1 VATKVSTNIRLETD
15 QLKQLKRVAVEKGTS
30 LSNLF
35 QEIIN
40 DYLERVSTLS
50 GKDWK
55 RDPFFQIGRRPGRS
69 GESMVSEQHD
79 HYLYGKGRRSS

>member
-1 VATKVSTNIRLETD
+1 MATRVSTNIRLEVD

-55 RDPFFQIGRRPGRS
+55 SDPFFGIGKAPGRS
-69 GESMVSEQHD
+69 GESFVSENHNR
-79 HYLYGKGRRSS
+79 YLYGSRRRKP

>member
-1 VATKVSTNIRLETD
+1 MPTKVATNIRLEAE
-15 QLKQLKRVAVEKGTS
+15 QIKQLKRIAVEKGAS
-30 LSNLF
+30 LSKLF
-35 QEIIN
+35 KEIIA

-55 RDPFFQIGRRPGRS
+55 KDPFFQIGRKPGRS

-79 HYLYGKGRRSS
+79 DYLYGKDRRSS